1 DVLIADPVN
10 ADFGSVETRAGNGV
24 YGPVPEQDAHPA
36 GPITPKLWIKGNFVG
51 TLQGSPRSE
60 ESLRVSHRA
69 FASTPGPAIGQHLCL
84 VNLHIVGIAGE
95 HALQIA
101 VLDRSTQPADHR
113 HLIRHRCAPFE
124 FGYRAHAGRRERPAS
139 LRTVG
144 SGHRQAPPRQPQGG
158 AGWLPAANRP
168 RRRLSTPQRRG
179 WHAHRVVVPVP
190 RAPPAIS
197 R

>member
-1 DVLIADPVN
+1 MKHLRAHDVLIADPVN

-101 VLDRSTQPADHR
+101 VLDRSKQPADHR
-113 HLIRHRCAPFE
+113 HLINIVALLSNSATAHTPGGESGPHRCGQLGADTVRHRHASHKVAPD
-124 FGYRAHAGRRERPAS
+124 GS
-139 LRTVG
+139 LRQID
-144 SGHRQAPPRQPQGG
+144 HG
-158 AGWLPAANRP
+158 AVVHSTASRVARP
-168 RRRLSTPQRRG
+168 
-179 WHAHRVVVPVP
+179 
-190 RAPPAIS
+190 
-197 R
+197 